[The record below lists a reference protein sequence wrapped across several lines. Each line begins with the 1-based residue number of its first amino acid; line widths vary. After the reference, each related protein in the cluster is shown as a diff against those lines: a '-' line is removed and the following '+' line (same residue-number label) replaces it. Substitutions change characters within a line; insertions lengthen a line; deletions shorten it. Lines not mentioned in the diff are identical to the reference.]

1 MTKFIKTLAV
11 INGLLLPLIILSFM
25 IYQLA
30 DWIKNSSHRHVAPP
44 GVKTENTIVEKE
56 DTLII
61 QGLSYAAPV
70 AVYNSTNF
78 IIEIKP
84 KTFDEPQKV
93 QTSKSMNFRAPNSNY
108 ALNDFNV
115 LFLDKD
121 YKVIGRLLDK
131 KGSIKSLEIPY
142 GSDQYKVDTSVK
154 NIAYEI
160 AFNDDTEDGIID
172 DDDLHDLYLSNL
184 SGKELTQVTNG
195 VDVDAFEFIN
205 NHSALMITYTD
216 RSDLTEEYKIK
227 KFAIYTIA
235 TKQLCKLTEV
245 DKGIEEIQKIL
256 NRTN

>member
-1 MTKFIKTLAV
+1 M
-11 INGLLLPLIILSFM
+11 
-25 IYQLA
+25 
-30 DWIKNSSHRHVAPP
+30 
-44 GVKTENTIVEKE
+44 
-56 DTLII
+56 
-61 QGLSYAAPV
+61 
-70 AVYNSTNF
+70 
-78 IIEIKP
+78 
-84 KTFDEPQKV
+84 
-93 QTSKSMNFRAPNSNY
+93 
-108 ALNDFNV
+108 
-115 LFLDKD
+115 
-121 YKVIGRLLDK
+121 
-131 KGSIKSLEIPY
+131 
-142 GSDQYKVDTSVK
+142 DTSVK

-160 AFNDDTEDGIID
+160 AFNDDTKDGIID